1 MCRGVGRGR
10 VPARSSAM
18 TTFDPDAVRR
28 RWPRMG
34 ADERA
39 DVAAVVRATLRARAL
54 LRRSFPDSPAL
65 VELLAWI
72 EDQVVEPP

>member
-1 MCRGVGRGR
+1 
-10 VPARSSAM
+10 M
-18 TTFDPDAVRR
+18 TTFDPDVVKR

-34 ADERA
+34 RDERA
-39 DVAAVVRATLRARAL
+39 DVEAAVRATLRARAL

-72 EDQVVEPP
+72 EEQEGPS

>member
-1 MCRGVGRGR
+1 
-10 VPARSSAM
+10 M
-18 TTFDPDAVRR
+18 TDFDPDAVRR

-39 DVAAVVRATLRARAL
+39 DVEAAVRSTLHARSL

-72 EDQVVEPP
+72 EEQEGPP